1 MLKMPLCPT
10 DINGRKIKEGLSNNP
25 LTPSPINTFG
35 DRFVKGKIRRG

>member
-25 LTPSPINTFG
+25 SLTP
-35 DRFVKGKIRRG
+35 FVKGEIRRG

>member
-25 LTPSPINTFG
+25 LTP
-35 DRFVKGKIRRG
+35 FVKGEIRRG